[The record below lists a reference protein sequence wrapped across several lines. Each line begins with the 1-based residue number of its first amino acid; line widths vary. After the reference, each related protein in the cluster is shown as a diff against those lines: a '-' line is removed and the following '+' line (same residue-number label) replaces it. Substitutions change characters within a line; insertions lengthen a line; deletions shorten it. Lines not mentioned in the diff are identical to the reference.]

1 MGKVLTPGLDSVRQ
15 ASNSTLIFATIISKL
30 KRERKARKKFI
41 HYLKK
46 ITYGPYNYFNRHNCD
61 FRTYLF
67 IHLKIRNEMKNYRL
81 TYLKLDSE
89 GIQQVIFTTILQSKS
104 MRGAKQKAKN
114 LEPFEW
120 HAMNL
125 RSLESEWNRKIDR
138 IEFNY

>member
-1 MGKVLTPGLDSVRQ
+1 
-15 ASNSTLIFATIISKL
+15 
-30 KRERKARKKFI
+30 
-41 HYLKK
+41 
-46 ITYGPYNYFNRHNCD
+46 
-61 FRTYLF
+61 
-67 IHLKIRNEMKNYRL
+67 MKNYRL